1 MSKNWQ
7 LRVLLCCAITA
18 LSISVQAQAV
28 KKVSLEDV
36 FKKGTFAQ
44 KSVYG
49 INWMKDGNFYS
60 SLVQRNGAPA
70 VVKINVTTGEEAGV
84 LLDGQAL
91 DIDFSD
97 YSFNTDESKAL
108 VATNVESIYR
118 RSSKGVFYVVDI
130 ASGQKQQLMQI

>member
-7 LRVLLCCAITA
+7 LRVLLCCAITT

-70 VVKINVTTGEEAGV
+70 VVKIKVTTGEEAGV

-91 DIDFSD
+91 GIDFSD

-108 VATNVESIYR
+108 VATNV
-118 RSSKGVFYVVDI
+118 VV
-130 ASGQKQQLMQI
+130 SYTHLTLPTNREV